1 MVQAD
6 GSLRQM
12 LSTGWGS
19 SRRWGGWGAVGHGQ
33 TSCTK
38 ALMYLGV
45 KGGDGFHLRGLEG
58 EVMGVLRHV
67 MMVVF

>member
-12 LSTGWGS
+12 LSIGWGS
-19 SRRWGGWGAVGHGQ
+19 SRSWWGKRGWGHGQ
-33 TSCTK
+33 PPCTQ

-45 KGGDGFHLRGLEG
+45 KGEDGFHLRGLEG

-67 MMVVF
+67 MVVVF

>member
-1 MVQAD
+1 
-6 GSLRQM
+6 
-12 LSTGWGS
+12 
-19 SRRWGGWGAVGHGQ
+19 
-33 TSCTK
+33 
-38 ALMYLGV
+38 MYLGM